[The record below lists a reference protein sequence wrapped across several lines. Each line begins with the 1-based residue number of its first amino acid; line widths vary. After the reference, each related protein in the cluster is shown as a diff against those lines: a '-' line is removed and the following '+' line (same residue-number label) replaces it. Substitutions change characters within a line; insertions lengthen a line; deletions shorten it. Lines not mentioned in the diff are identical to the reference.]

1 MLVQLS
7 FWTSG
12 RWRECDRCRGAAVTG
27 AVRHVA
33 EARDDGVVPC
43 RARAAAGAGD
53 QRRRGRPR
61 DARRAY
67 AAVRAAWAAAK
78 TSGPSDDKHL
88 RGVAVA
94 LSDAQPALERTV
106 DAGQLALAPYVVLK
120 VLAD

>member
-1 MLVQLS
+1 M
-7 FWTSG
+7 
-12 RWRECDRCRGAAVTG
+12 
-27 AVRHVA
+27 
-33 EARDDGVVPC
+33 
-43 RARAAAGAGD
+43 
-53 QRRRGRPR
+53 
-61 DARRAY
+61 
-67 AAVRAAWAAAK
+67 RAAWAAAK